1 MRYEEWEPFYYKIIE
16 DFGFSKDKDQL
27 AAKILNTYL
36 KKPDLAGVNAKV
48 CKKEVAVFGAGPSLE
63 SIKEIPDVTTIAS
76 DGATSFFIDMGLN
89 PDIIVTDLDG
99 DIDDLIKANS
109 RGSIVFLHAH
119 GDNKDRIIKYA
130 DRFEDPLG
138 ATQTRPFG
146 NLLNFGGFTD
156 GDRAAYLVEHFGP
169 SKIFLY
175 GMDFK
180 KKPGKYS
187 YSKDS
192 DIKRK
197 KLKWA
202 ELLIKHLMETTDVPI
217 VYCNK
222 D

>member
-16 DFGFSKDKDQL
+16 DFGFSKDEDQQ

-36 KKPDLAGVNAKV
+36 KKPDLTRLYGKIS
-48 CKKEVAVFGAGPSLE
+48 KKEVAVFGAGPSLDFIE
-63 SIKEIPDVTTIAS
+63 EIPDVTTIAS
-76 DGATSFFIDMGLN
+76 DGATSFFIDMDVN

-119 GDNKDRIIKYA
+119 GDNKDMIIKYA
-130 DRFEDPLG
+130 DRFKDPLG
-138 ATQTRPFG
+138 TTQTRPFG

-156 GDRAAYLVEHFGP
+156 GDRAAYIAEHFRP

-180 KKPGKYS
+180 ETPGKYS

-217 VYCNK
+217 VYYNK